1 MFMWVLIKYWL
12 GFILVQ
18 WGCYLLHQVLH
29 FDCSLCTIYYI
40 LFTLSYIHSNRHRNS
55 EGLTLLRA
63 AKTLS
68 GMWSLNIR
76 GDISTSSKSV
86 FSAQMAWYTGS
97 CLFRICLET
106 DTRGEGWIG
115 LESLVVRGWRI
126 IMQTGAQELT
136 REGTNERVNQSHVP
150 WLPHKK

>member
-1 MFMWVLIKYWL
+1 MGNYLSTRDTQKGTQTKHGRRCLRYVYVGANKILIGIYI
-12 GFILVQ
+12 GSV
-18 WGCYLLHQVLH
+18 GCYLLHQVLH

-97 CLFRICLET
+97 CLFRIRLET
-106 DTRGEGWIG
+106 DTRGEG
-115 LESLVVRGWRI
+115 
-126 IMQTGAQELT
+126 
-136 REGTNERVNQSHVP
+136 
-150 WLPHKK
+150 